1 MLPDMDEFTQVIRV
15 NAVAPV
21 YVAECFVEHVAAS
34 EMKMTIFIG
43 TRSGS
48 ISDNGSG
55 GDYAYCC
62 SNATLNMAIKSISI
76 EFADRGILAAV
87 LHPGSVATK
96 TRSGGSGIPVSKS
109 VTGMR
114 GVIEGITPD
123 MTGSSQR

>member
-1 MLPDMDEFTQVIRV
+1 MDEFTQVTGV

-21 YVAECFVEHVAAS
+21 YVAECFVEYIAAS
-34 EMKMTIFIG
+34 EMKMTIFIV

-48 ISDNGSG
+48 IGDNGSG
-55 GDYAYCC
+55 GLYAYCC
-62 SNATLNMAIKSISI
+62 SNATLNMAMKSISI

-96 TRSGGSGIPVSKS
+96 TRTGGNGIPVSKS